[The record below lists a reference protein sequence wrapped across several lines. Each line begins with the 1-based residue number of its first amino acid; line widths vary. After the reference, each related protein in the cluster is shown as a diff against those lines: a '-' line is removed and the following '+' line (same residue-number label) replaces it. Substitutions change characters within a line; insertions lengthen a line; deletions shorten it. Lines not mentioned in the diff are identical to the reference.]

1 MTSTG
6 GPSRQQQA
14 RQPEARQQEA
24 PQPAQRRGWRA
35 LLIPQMRE
43 HSGGIGTGY
52 TVVSYLLGGL
62 IAYGGIGWLIGRWTG
77 LTHILLPAGML
88 FGLAVSTG
96 WIIYRYGRS
105 GESR

>member
-1 MTSTG
+1 MTGSSGTPPG
-6 GPSRQQQA
+6 ETQRPERQ
-14 RQPEARQQEA
+14 
-24 PQPAQRRGWRA
+24 RGWRA
-35 LLIPQMRE
+35 MLIPQVRE
-43 HSGGIGTGY
+43 HGGGLSTGY

-96 WIIYRYGRS
+96 WVIYRYGRS
-105 GESR
+105 

>member
-1 MTSTG
+1 MSSNG
-6 GPSRQQQA
+6 GAPAPERTRREASHEASQ
-14 RQPEARQQEA
+14 QPE
-24 PQPAQRRGWRA
+24 RGWRR
-35 LLIPQMRE
+35 LLLSEVRR
-43 HSGGIGTGY
+43 HGRGVGTGY

-96 WIIYRYGRS
+96 WVIYRYGRS
-105 GESR
+105 